1 MEYERDEYMTSTQY
15 DGDGSERGDHFIIDT
30 PEKANWAIKTLK
42 KERRPDDIYIDLAK
56 KEIAEHECEIA
67 RLHVEID
74 RRNKA
79 RQSREYGLVSGLR
92 EYMETSE
99 DRRETK
105 TQYAF
110 DLPSGR
116 LILTKAKRDYRPDK
130 AKLLT
135 FVKANAPQYVQT
147 EESVKWGE
155 LKKTLK
161 IVGDVAVTGD
171 GMVVDGVEIVD
182 VPAKFEII

>member
-1 MEYERDEYMTSTQY
+1 MGGNEMDEMRYYDNEPLQTQ
-15 DGDGSERGDHFIIDT
+15 DT
-30 PEKANWAIKTLK
+30 PDVPEGFTITDPTLADWAIETIKDEQKLHDVCVSVARDKIAKQEAIIRDADTKLQAKTAFL
-42 KERRPDDIYIDLAK
+42 
-56 KEIAEHECEIA
+56 
-67 RLHVEID
+67 
-74 RRNKA
+74 
-79 RQSREYGLVSGLR
+79 QSKLR
-92 EYMETSE
+92 EWFESFDT
-99 DRRETK
+99 RRETK
-105 TQYAF
+105 TQYAL
-110 DLPSGR
+110 DLPSGK
-116 LILTKAKRDYRPDK
+116 LILTKPKRDYRPDK

-135 FVKANAPQYVQT
+135 FVKANAPQYIKV